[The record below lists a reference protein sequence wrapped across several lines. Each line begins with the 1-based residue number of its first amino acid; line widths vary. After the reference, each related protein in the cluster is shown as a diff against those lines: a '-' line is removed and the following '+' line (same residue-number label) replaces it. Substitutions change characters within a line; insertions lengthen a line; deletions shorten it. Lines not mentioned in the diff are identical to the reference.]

1 MEPEKNNQS
10 TPVSPESTADAN
22 EPSSSQSSDV
32 QTEPAKDS
40 SEGVMDNKVLAIVGY
55 ILPFLFFLPLLNDKS
70 KEDSFARFHANQ
82 QLILLIFIVLLSFIR
97 QPLMMIFMSLSY
109 FIMDIIN
116 IVILVMAILGAYN
129 AYRGEMKELP
139 IIGKFRLLK

>member
-1 MEPEKNNQS
+1 
-10 TPVSPESTADAN
+10 
-22 EPSSSQSSDV
+22 
-32 QTEPAKDS
+32 
-40 SEGVMDNKVLAIVGY
+40 MDNKVLAIVGY

-139 IIGKFRLLK
+139 IIGKFRILK